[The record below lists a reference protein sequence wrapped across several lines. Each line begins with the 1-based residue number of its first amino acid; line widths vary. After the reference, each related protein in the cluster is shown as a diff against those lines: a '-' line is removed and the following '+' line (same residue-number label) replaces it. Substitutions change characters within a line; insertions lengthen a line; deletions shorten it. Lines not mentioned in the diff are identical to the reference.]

1 MSGVIGAL
9 EQAVIENPL
18 DTISRDELETEI
30 IKFCSFCSILHNKKL
45 NSVAVFTLLIKNNI
59 YKKIFMK
66 MIQADDEKEAII
78 IFLRYNSNLC
88 RSKVVRKVLK
98 S

>member
-9 EQAVIENPL
+9 EDAVLNNPL
-18 DTISRDELETEI
+18 NTLTEDEVECEL

-45 NSVAVFTLLIKNNI
+45 NSVAIFTLIVQNKI
-59 YKKIFMK
+59 YKKIFMRLV
-66 MIQADDEKEAII
+66 QVDSEREVLLL
-78 IFLRYNSNLC
+78 FLRYHPNLC
-88 RSKVVRKVLK
+88 RSKVVREVLK

>member
-9 EQAVIENPL
+9 EQAVVDNPL
-18 DTISRDELETEI
+18 DSITKDETEYEI
-30 IKFCSFCSILHNKKL
+30 LKFCSFCSILHNKKL
-45 NSVAVFTLLIKNNI
+45 NNVTVFTLIVKNNI

-66 MIQADDEKEAII
+66 LIQVDNEKEAFIV
-78 IFLRYNSNLC
+78 FLKYNSNLC
-88 RSKVVRKVLK
+88 RSKVVREVLK

>member
-9 EQAVIENPL
+9 EQAVVDNPL
-18 DTISRDELETEI
+18 DSITKEETEYEI
-30 IKFCSFCSILHNKKL
+30 LKFCSFCSILHNKKL
-45 NSVAVFTLLIKNNI
+45 NSVAVFTLIVKNNI

-66 MIQADDEKEAII
+66 LIQIDNEKEAFIV
-78 IFLRYNSNLC
+78 FLRYNSNLC
-88 RSKVVRKVLK
+88 RSKVVREVLK

>member
-9 EQAVIENPL
+9 EQAVVDNPL
-18 DTISRDELETEI
+18 DSITKDETEYEI
-30 IKFCSFCSILHNKKL
+30 LKFCSFCSILNNKKL
-45 NSVAVFTLLIKNNI
+45 NSVAVFTLIVKNNI

-66 MIQADDEKEAII
+66 LIQIDNEKEAFIV
-78 IFLRYNSNLC
+78 FLRYNSNLC
-88 RSKVVRKVLK
+88 RSKVVREVLK

>member
-1 MSGVIGAL
+1 MSGLIGAL

-18 DTISRDELETEI
+18 DNISKDETEYEI

-45 NSVAVFTLLIKNNI
+45 NGVAVFTLIVKNNI

-66 MIQADDEKEAII
+66 LVQVDNEKEAFTL
-78 IFLRYNSNLC
+78 FLRYNSNLC
-88 RSKVVRKVLK
+88 RSKVVKEVLK

>member
-9 EQAVIENPL
+9 EQAVVDNPL
-18 DTISRDELETEI
+18 DSLTKDETEYEI
-30 IKFCSFCSILHNKKL
+30 LKFCSFCSILHNKKL
-45 NSVAVFTLLIKNNI
+45 NNVTVFTLIVKNNI

-66 MIQADDEKEAII
+66 LIQVDNEKEAFIV
-78 IFLRYNSNLC
+78 FLKYNSNLC
-88 RSKVVRKVLK
+88 RSKVVREVLK

>member
-9 EQAVIENPL
+9 EQAVVDNPL
-18 DTISRDELETEI
+18 DSLTKDETEYEI
-30 IKFCSFCSILHNKKL
+30 LKFCSFCSILHNKKL
-45 NSVAVFTLLIKNNI
+45 NNVTVFTLIVKNNI

-66 MIQADDEKEAII
+66 LIQIDNEKEAFIV
-78 IFLRYNSNLC
+78 FLKYNSNLC
-88 RSKVVRKVLK
+88 RSKVVREVLK

>member
-9 EQAVIENPL
+9 EQAVVDNPL
-18 DTISRDELETEI
+18 DSLTKDETEYEI
-30 IKFCSFCSILHNKKL
+30 LKFCSFCSILHNKKL
-45 NSVAVFTLLIKNNI
+45 NSVAVFTLIVKNNI

-66 MIQADDEKEAII
+66 LIQIDNEKEAFIV
-78 IFLRYNSNLC
+78 FLRYNSNLC
-88 RSKVVRKVLK
+88 RSKVVREVLK

>member
-9 EQAVIENPL
+9 EQAVVDNPL
-18 DTISRDELETEI
+18 DSITKDETEYEI
-30 IKFCSFCSILHNKKL
+30 LKFCSFCSILHNKKL
-45 NSVAVFTLLIKNNI
+45 NSVAVFTLIVKNNI

-66 MIQADDEKEAII
+66 LIQIDNEKEAFIV
-78 IFLRYNSNLC
+78 FLRYNSNLC
-88 RSKVVRKVLK
+88 RSKVVREVLK